1 MGSAGAAEPSKL
13 DITLREMRGDVER
26 VQSLVAAELT
36 ARRYDADAMFAV
48 RLCLEEA
55 LVNAFRHGNRFEPG
69 LVVRFRAT
77 IGDDQSEFEVE
88 DEGEGFDPGGVPDPT
103 ADENLEI
110 PSGRGIM
117 LMRAYMAEVEYLGHG
132 NRIRMVFRKPPGTSG

>member
-69 LVVRFRAT
+69 SWSGSARRSATTRVSSRSRTRARGSTPEACLTRPRTRISRFQA
-77 IGDDQSEFEVE
+77 GAASC
-88 DEGEGFDPGGVPDPT
+88 
-103 ADENLEI
+103 
-110 PSGRGIM
+110 
-117 LMRAYMAEVEYLGHG
+117 
-132 NRIRMVFRKPPGTSG
+132 